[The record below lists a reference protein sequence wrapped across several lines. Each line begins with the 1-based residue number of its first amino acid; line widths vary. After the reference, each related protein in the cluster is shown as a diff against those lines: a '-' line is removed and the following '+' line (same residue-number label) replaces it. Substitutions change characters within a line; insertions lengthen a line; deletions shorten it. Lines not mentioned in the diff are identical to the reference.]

1 MKYGK
6 FELKLIAELDRYD
19 GNTLRQIPL
28 HPEAHVDSVKY
39 LLGVASM
46 ENCLRIFW
54 TIYGVTSEGLSEA
67 LIDGDDE
74 QDMKAKFDFLQG
86 LIEVKEVCVT
96 VIEYIES
103 LQLKI
108 GLSGK
113 ELAYLNLFL
122 RVVEEKLA

>member
-1 MKYGK
+1 MKYEK
-6 FELKLIAELDRYD
+6 FELNLVAEYLVYD
-19 GNTLRQIPL
+19 GTKNCVVL

-39 LLGVASM
+39 LHDVEEDS
-46 ENCLRIFW
+46 NCLNIFW
-54 TIYGVTSEGLSEA
+54 TIYGVKPDGTSEA
-67 LIDGDDE
+67 LIDGEDE

-96 VIEYIES
+96 AIEYIES